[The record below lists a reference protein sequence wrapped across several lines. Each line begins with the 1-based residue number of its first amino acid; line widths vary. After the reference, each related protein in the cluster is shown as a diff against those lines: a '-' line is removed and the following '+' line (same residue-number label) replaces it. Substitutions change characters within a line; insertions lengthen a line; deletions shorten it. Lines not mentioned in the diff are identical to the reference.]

1 MRQFTCILLSVLGAF
16 MLAYVVQAGTLKEKK
31 MNSPATTNLK
41 HAYFAAGCFWK
52 VQYVFSQVP
61 GVVSTSVGYT
71 GGTTADPTYKQVCTD
86 TTGHAEAVKVDYD
99 PAKVTYRH
107 LLEVFW
113 TNHDPTTSNRQGPDI
128 GSQYRS
134 AIFYTSPEQQQEAL
148 QYKTE
153 LDKSKHFKSPIV
165 TLIEPLGSFYE
176 GEEYHQDYFKKHGAV
191 CH

>member
-1 MRQFTCILLSVLGAF
+1 MNRVISLWLALLTSLCLLNA
-16 MLAYVVQAGTLKEKK
+16 LQAHPVKEKI
-31 MNSPATTNLK
+31 MSPPNTTNLK

-61 GVVSTSVGYT
+61 GVVHTTVGYT
-71 GGTTADPTYKQVCTD
+71 GGSSENPNYKQVCTD

-99 PAKVTYRH
+99 PAKVSYRH

-113 TNHDPTTSNRQGPDI
+113 ANHDPTTANRQGPDI

-134 AIFYTSPEQQQEAL
+134 AIFYADAEQQQEAL
-148 QYKTE
+148 KLKEE
-153 LDKSKHFKSPIV
+153 LEKSRQFKSAIV
-165 TLIEPLGSFYE
+165 TEIVPAGIFYE